1 MLARLGLDDL
11 GLKKA
16 STLLEITENSKN
28 GMAFFL
34 QSFILKS
41 VNIERDVLPIVSQ
54 CLDGMAQNAENINE
68 TEVNFIKTSKLYSR
82 LIFSPIFAKLKAI

>member
-1 MLARLGLDDL
+1 MV
-11 GLKKA
+11 
-16 STLLEITENSKN
+16 
-28 GMAFFL
+28 FL

-68 TEVNFIKTSKLYSR
+68 TEVNFIKTSKLYSE
-82 LIFSPIFAKLKAI
+82 IGFNE

>member
-1 MLARLGLDDL
+1 MNFSCLLIFDRLLARFGLDDL

-16 STLLEITENSKN
+16 STLLEITNNSKN
-28 GMAFFL
+28 GMFLL

-68 TEVNFIKTSKLYSR
+68 TEVNFIKTSKLY
-82 LIFSPIFAKLKAI
+82 LVK